1 MFLDLTSVGTP
12 GHRRDRGCASRHA
25 DSIVPKRDGCT
36 SISQSEVGG
45 ELAAPKLQSF
55 VQKSLMGPPMA
66 SLRQYT
72 GLSSARLRSSRICSC
87 CNRIWSQNFWVYWEM
102 FSGYNALTSVK
113 IFTSQFA
120 GRPWWISRWWP
131 LTASSR
137 CISRALNIDWN
148 LLLGTRCSGFSLRGG
163 LATQTATV
171 SASSVPLP
179 VPAGSS
185 QNYVPDDHYFHPPR
199 AKASCVSTYL

>member
-1 MFLDLTSVGTP
+1 MSMVLDLTSVGAP

-36 SISQSEVGG
+36 WWGARNAKTAKFCPEVSDGSTDG
-45 ELAAPKLQSF
+45 
-55 VQKSLMGPPMA
+55 KSATVYRPLF
-66 SLRQYT
+66 T
-72 GLSSARLRSSRICSC
+72 RLRSSRICSR

-102 FSGYNALTSVK
+102 FSGHMLLRQSRY
-113 IFTSQFA
+113 SQV
-120 GRPWWISRWWP
+120 
-131 LTASSR
+131 
-137 CISRALNIDWN
+137 N
-148 LLLGTRCSGFSLRGG
+148 LG